1 MKDLSVAAHS
11 GALEAQIAKIF
22 DEVTTTKVEMVNGKP
37 RITDEATLAQM
48 EREEEARRMEEACGM
63 FLSAERRFQ
72 KIDAHPDKMSDV
84 AVNLAWW
91 ESLEQVYERER
102 VVWRLF
108 VGAQP
113 TIEDNKLYARFRA
126 MLLKGSS
133 LKASA

>member
-1 MKDLSVAAHS
+1 
-11 GALEAQIAKIF
+11 
-22 DEVTTTKVEMVNGKP
+22 MVNGKP
-37 RITDEATLAQM
+37 RISDQATLDQM
-48 EREEEARRMEEACGM
+48 EREEAARRMEEACGM
-63 FLSAERRFQ
+63 FLTAERRFQ
-72 KIDAHPDKMSDV
+72 KLDAHPDKVADV